1 MNISQKTRLQLSVD
15 IFPFLNGGCATAN
28 IGTITM
34 KKGVLKMNMSDR
46 IQYLRKTKGISQ
58 EELADKVGVSRQAF
72 SKWESEQ
79 STPDL
84 EKVIIMSDFFGVTTD
99 YILKGIEPVNDKEQK
114 SKEIA
119 SKILYISSTA
129 FVAIGLLCAFGGWY
143 ELQTMEVVAGSMII
157 QAVGIIGYFIARILS
172 EEKATF
178 YVSWFN
184 IIGITFM
191 PISMITGY
199 ISILVF
205 KQGWVAPYPNGIFH
219 TLTFIL
225 LFFVVLV
232 ASYTILKKQA
242 K

>member
-1 MNISQKTRLQLSVD
+1 
-15 IFPFLNGGCATAN
+15 
-28 IGTITM
+28 
-34 KKGVLKMNMSDR
+34 MNMSDR

-58 EELADKVGVSRQAF
+58 EELAYKVGVSRQAV

-99 YILKGIEPVNDKEQK
+99 YILKGIEPVSDKEQK

-129 FVAIGLLCAFGGWY
+129 FVAVGLLCAFGGWY

-184 IIGITFM
+184 IIGIVFI

-232 ASYTILKKQA
+232 ASYTILKKRA

>member
-1 MNISQKTRLQLSVD
+1 
-15 IFPFLNGGCATAN
+15 
-28 IGTITM
+28 
-34 KKGVLKMNMSDR
+34 
-46 IQYLRKTKGISQ
+46 
-58 EELADKVGVSRQAF
+58 
-72 SKWESEQ
+72 
-79 STPDL
+79 
-84 EKVIIMSDFFGVTTD
+84 MSDFFGVTTD
-99 YILKGIEPVNDKEQK
+99 YILKGIEPVADKEQK
-114 SKEIA
+114 NKELTSKV
-119 SKILYISSTA
+119 LYISSTA

>member
-1 MNISQKTRLQLSVD
+1 
-15 IFPFLNGGCATAN
+15 
-28 IGTITM
+28 M
-34 KKGVLKMNMSDR
+34 KFSDKLKK
-46 IQYLRKTKGISQ
+46 LRKENNLSQ
-58 EELADKVGVSRQAF
+58 ERLADLLEVSRQAV

-99 YILKGIEPVNDKEQK
+99 YILKGIEPVTDKEQK

-143 ELQTMEVVAGSMII
+143 ELQTMEAVAGSMII
-157 QAVGIIGYFIARILS
+157 QAVGIVGYFIARILS

-184 IIGITFM
+184 IIGIAFM

-232 ASYTILKKQA
+232 ASYAILKKRA